1 MPSCAK
7 SVPWPIRC
15 SPTPKLERG
24 SEEGFR
30 KQAKEAR
37 SELAQVHDE
46 LKRTTTRSKTYKRQ
60 CEECMKGHLDV
71 EQEHIKDSR
80 SPRS

>member
-1 MPSCAK
+1 M
-7 SVPWPIRC
+7 
-15 SPTPKLERG
+15 
-24 SEEGFR
+24 
-30 KQAKEAR
+30 QAKEAR

-46 LKRTTTRSKTYKRQ
+46 LKRMTTHLKTYKHQ

-71 EQEHIKDSR
+71 EQERIKDSR